1 MAKPPTVTELRKLAR
16 KRGATLRGAESGLM
30 DKAKAQERKLN
41 RYVLNTLIPSLDIS
55 NNRVKNTNANLKKIN
70 KAGGLKKFIKNVVNL
85 AMFEYYES
93 EFNKISRGTN
103 SYFNRFEP
111 TEAQKTRIFNR
122 GQTLVDGFVDSLFD
136 NNQIVT
142 NIQGTVR
149 NAITTNQPVSELK
162 QLLTEQIKGKDKK
175 LGSLSSFHYQN
186 GYNEFQA
193 YARGLDDEF
202 SRALDLNYAIYAGGE
217 IKTTRDFCDERNG
230 NVYNRET
237 ILSWNNLEWQG
248 KKENNN
254 ILIDLGGYNCR
265 HDLDWISY
273 QLAKRL
279 NPEIEKSK
287 FDKK

>member
-1 MAKPPTVTELRKLAR
+1 MAKPPTVTELRKVAR
-16 KRGATLRGAESGLM
+16 DRSRILRESEKGL
-30 DKAKAQERKLN
+30 LN
-41 RYVLNTLIPSLDIS
+41 RTSSLERRLNAYVINSLIPSLEIS
-55 NNRVKNTNANLKKIN
+55 NNRVKNTNANIKKIN
-70 KAGGLKKFIKNVVNL
+70 KAGGLKKFVKNVVNL
-85 AMFEYYES
+85 AMFDYYES
-93 EFNKISRGTN
+93 EFNRIAGGTEK
-103 SYFNRFEP
+103 YFNNFEP
-111 TEAQKTRIFNR
+111 TEAQKKRIFNR
-122 GQTLVDGFVDSLFD
+122 GQTLIDGFVDSLFD

-149 NAITTNQPVSELK
+149 NAITTNQPVSQLK
-162 QLLTEQIKGKDKK
+162 QLLTEQIKGKEKK

-202 SRALDLNYAIYAGGE
+202 STALSLNYAIYAGGE
-217 IKTTRDFCDERNG
+217 IKTTRLFCDERNG

-237 ILSWNNLEWQG
+237 ILSWNSEEWQG

-265 HDLDWISY
+265 HDLDWISF

-287 FDKK
+287 FDK